1 MSLEKTKKKIN
12 RVSNL
17 NKGDIVI
24 VFYIF
29 ISLLIAILAYFY
41 IPKIAAESY
50 TKEDTEK
57 TENSVESE
65 VVIEP
70 EKIVVTHIETPE
82 SVKAVYM
89 SSWVAGTKSIRN
101 KIITLVEE
109 TEINAVVID
118 IKDYTGK
125 ISFTPKNGTLLAYGS
140 SEKRIS
146 DIDELI
152 SELHSKNIYV
162 IGRVAVFQDPHM
174 TKTHPEYAVKTAS
187 NQNLIWK
194 DDKGI
199 SWLDAG
205 AKDVWEYSALIGEE
219 AYARGFDEINYDY
232 IRFPSDGNMK
242 DIYFPYSEGKIKS
255 EVMREYFEF
264 LKMRF
269 ALQKIPISADLFGM
283 VTTNRDDLGIG
294 QLLEHGLANFNFV
307 APMVYPSHYP
317 DGWNG
322 FSNPAANPYDV
333 IRLSMGPAVT
343 RAEAMGLT
351 KDSLRP
357 WIQDFNLGATYT
369 AEMVRAQITALDEL
383 GIDSWMLWDP
393 SNTYTE
399 GALKKEVE

>member
-1 MSLEKTKKKIN
+1 MSLEKIKKITNSFLN
-12 RVSNL
+12 R
-17 NKGDIVI
+17 KGGSTII
-24 VFYIF
+24 VFSI
-29 ISLLIAILAYFY
+29 IVSLLIALFAYFY
-41 IPKIAAESY
+41 IPKMTAESY
-50 TKEDTEK
+50 TQGDEIKEK
-57 TENSVESE
+57 SVEE
-65 VVIEP
+65 AVIPE
-70 EKIVVTHIETPE
+70 EKIVVSHIETPE
-82 SVKAVYM
+82 AVKAIYM
-89 SSWVAGTKSIRN
+89 SSWVAGTKSIRD
-101 KIITLVEE
+101 KVILLVEQ
-109 TEINAVVID
+109 TEVNALVID
-118 IKDYTGK
+118 VKDYTGK

-152 SELHSKNIYV
+152 EELHSKNIYV

-187 NQNLIWK
+187 NKDLVWK

-205 AKDVWEYSALIGEE
+205 AEEVWEYSALIAEE

-232 IRFPSDGNMK
+232 IRFPSDGNMR
-242 DIYFPYSEGKIKS
+242 DIYFPHSEGKVKS
-255 EVMREYFEF
+255 EVMRGYFEF

-269 ALQKIPISADLFGM
+269 ALQDIPISADFFGM
-283 VTTNRDDLGIG
+283 VTTNKDDLGIG

-317 DGWNG
+317 DGWNN
-322 FSNPAANPYDV
+322 FSNPADHPYDV
-333 IRLSMGPAVT
+333 IKLSMGPAIT

-351 KDSLRP
+351 RDSLRP

-369 AEMVRAQITALDEL
+369 AEMVRAQITALDDL
-383 GIDSWMLWDP
+383 GIDSWMIWDP

-399 GALKKEVE
+399 GALKKETE

>member
-1 MSLEKTKKKIN
+1 MSLEKTKRK
-12 RVSNL
+12 L
-17 NKGDIVI
+17 NNKNIYNNGNIVI
-24 VFYIF
+24 VFSII
-29 ISLLIAILAYFY
+29 ISLLIAIFAYFY
-41 IPKIAAESY
+41 IPKMAAESY
-50 TKEDTEK
+50 IKDESPNEKETLTE
-57 TENSVESE
+57 TVP
-65 VVIEP
+65 EP
-70 EKIVVTHIETPE
+70 EKIIVSHIETPD

-89 SSWVAGTKSIRN
+89 SSWVAGTKSIRE
-101 KIITLVEE
+101 KVIALIDE

-140 SEKRIS
+140 SERRIA
-146 DIDELI
+146 DIDALI
-152 SELHSKNIYV
+152 EELHSKNIYV

-187 NQNLIWK
+187 NKNLVWK

-205 AKDVWEYSALIGEE
+205 AEDVWEYSALIGEE
-219 AYARGFDEINYDY
+219 GYSRGFDEINYDY

-255 EVMREYFEF
+255 EVVKGYFEF

-283 VTTNRDDLGIG
+283 VTTNHDDLGIG
-294 QLLEHGLANFNFV
+294 QILENGLANFNFV

-333 IRLSMGPAVT
+333 IKLSMGPAIT

-351 KDSLRP
+351 KENLRP

-369 AEMVRAQITALDEL
+369 AEMVRAQITALDDL

-399 GALKKEVE
+399 GALKKESE